1 MHQIVCAKPY
11 RSCLLVALYSKTN
24 LRVRARVEHGS
35 WVSCFKY
42 LISIAYSAVEH
53 LARLFHGK
61 TPRHHDFRNG
71 TLIPAYLSVFTAFF
85 RHLMPPFIEIA
96 SSAFLSAVRMWYYT
110 TVTGVCYA

>member
-53 LARLFHGK
+53 LVRLFHGK

-96 SSAFLSAVRMWYYT
+96 PSAFLSAVRMWYYT

>member
-35 WVSCFKY
+35 WVSCFNP
-42 LISIAYSAVEH
+42 LISRAYYAVEH

-96 SSAFLSAVRMWYYT
+96 PSAFLSAVRVWCYAT
-110 TVTGVCYA
+110 ITGVCYA